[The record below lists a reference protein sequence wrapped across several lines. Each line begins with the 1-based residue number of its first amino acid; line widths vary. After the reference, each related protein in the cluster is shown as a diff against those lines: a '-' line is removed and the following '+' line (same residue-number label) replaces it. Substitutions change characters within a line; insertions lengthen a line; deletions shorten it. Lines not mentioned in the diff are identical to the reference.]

1 MTGRATAS
9 RHDDEPLRI
18 ITARQGWRSIDL
30 GEIWRARD
38 LIWLFIKR
46 DLTVRYKQ
54 TIFGLLWVVLQ
65 PLGLTVVYSI
75 FFGYIAR
82 IPSEGVP
89 YPVFV
94 LGGTILWQSFSRG
107 TSEAAVSLVA
117 QQGIVAKIYFPR
129 PIIPL
134 TPVIST
140 FVDCGAMLLLLVGL
154 MLFYGMAP
162 HATILLAPLFAM
174 LAAALAYA
182 IGLWLSALDAIYR
195 DVRYALS
202 FLIQFWYFATP
213 VIYPLSI
220 VPERFRFLFVLNPLT
235 APIEGFRWAVTGNTT
250 PPDAIT
256 IVSSLM
262 ITTVLL
268 LGGLVFFRRIER
280 SVVDRI

>member
-1 MTGRATAS
+1 MRKAATAPH
-9 RHDDEPLRI
+9 HDEEPLRI
-18 ITARQGWRSIDL
+18 ITARRGWRSIDL
-30 GEIWRARD
+30 GEIWQARD

-54 TIFGLLWVVLQ
+54 TVFGLLWVVLQ
-65 PLGLTVVYSI
+65 PLALTIVYSI

-94 LGGTILWQSFSRG
+94 LSGTILWQSFSRG
-107 TSEAAVSLVA
+107 TSEAGVSLVA
-117 QQGIVAKIYFPR
+117 QQGIISKIYFPR

-140 FVDCGAMLLLLVGL
+140 FVDCAAMLLLLVGL
-154 MLFYGMAP
+154 MLFYRMVPGE
-162 HATILLAPLFAM
+162 TILLAPLFAV

-195 DVRYALS
+195 DVRYVLT

-213 VIYPLSI
+213 VIYPLSM
-220 VPERFRFLFVLNPLT
+220 VPERFRFLFLLNPLT
-235 APIEGFRWAVTGNTT
+235 APIQGFRWAVTGNTA
-250 PPDAIT
+250 PPDGVTLA
-256 IVSSLM
+256 SSIAM
-262 ITTVLL
+262 TTMLL
-268 LGGLVFFRRIER
+268 LGGLMFFRRIER